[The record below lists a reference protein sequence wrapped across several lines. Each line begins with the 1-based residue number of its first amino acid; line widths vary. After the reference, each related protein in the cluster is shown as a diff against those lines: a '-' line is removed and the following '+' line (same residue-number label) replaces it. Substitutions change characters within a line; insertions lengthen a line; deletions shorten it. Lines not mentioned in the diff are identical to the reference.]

1 MASHAGCEVK
11 RLPGDREPGNL
22 VLTLEVG
29 EQIVIDD
36 GRVVVT
42 CVSCGDK
49 GARLAFESP
58 KNVPI
63 DRMKIHLL
71 KLAAQK

>member
-1 MASHAGCEVK
+1 VT
-11 RLPGDREPGNL
+11 RQPGDREPGNL

-29 EQIVIDD
+29 EQIVIDE
-36 GRVVVT
+36 GRVVLT

-49 GARLAFESP
+49 GTRLAFEAP

-63 DRMKIHLL
+63 DRMRIHL
-71 KLAAQK
+71 QKMAERTNGRDGKK